1 MTFKEK
7 HFKQAFGSIMFATMM
22 MLPTGCGKAY
32 KGNYEDGAR
41 EGLLDPTPVEAK
53 DYYGTKVALSQ
64 VDIPVFDSAGNRL
77 QDRWV
82 LTHGLPDSDYDVD
95 MSMCALR
102 RVYLNDCDKPCYVQ
116 VDANNAILSKNGG
129 CGLFV
134 NEQKIVVVSDKNL
147 NKYLG
152 KRAARLILPQAQTV
166 KKPVVIRVEEVSGAE
181 DTVLV
186 DSVAVKDTIVNTADT
201 LKDSVVNKAIVDT
214 LQNNLE

>member
-1 MTFKEK
+1 M
-7 HFKQAFGSIMFATMM
+7 
-22 MLPTGCGKAY
+22 
-32 KGNYEDGAR
+32 
-41 EGLLDPTPVEAK
+41 
-53 DYYGTKVALSQ
+53 
-64 VDIPVFDSAGNRL
+64 
-77 QDRWV
+77 
-82 LTHGLPDSDYDVD
+82 
-95 MSMCALR
+95 
-102 RVYLNDCDKPCYVQ
+102 Q

-166 KKPVVIRVEEVSGAE
+166 KKPVVIRVEEVPDAE